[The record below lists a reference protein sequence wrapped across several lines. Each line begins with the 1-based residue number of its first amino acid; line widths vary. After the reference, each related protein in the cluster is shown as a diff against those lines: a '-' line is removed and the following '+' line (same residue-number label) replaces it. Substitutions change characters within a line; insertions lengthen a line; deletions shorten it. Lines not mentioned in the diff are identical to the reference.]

1 MVIMLQLF
9 GSWQI
14 LYVQDLI
21 AYRYNPRDFQ
31 LFFMNQ
37 FPQTPEYPIRAIS
50 NFFENSR
57 RYSQLNVHCQSP
69 AVLVRKVNAGV
80 IDIGGK
86 FANDVVDTG
95 VILDTS
101 VI

>member
-1 MVIMLQLF
+1 
-9 GSWQI
+9 
-14 LYVQDLI
+14 
-21 AYRYNPRDFQ
+21 
-31 LFFMNQ
+31 MNQ

-50 NFFENSR
+50 NFFENSW
-57 RYSQLNVHCQSP
+57 RYSQLNVHHWSP
-69 AVLVRKVNAGV
+69 AKLVRKVTAGV
-80 IDIGGK
+80 IDTGGK